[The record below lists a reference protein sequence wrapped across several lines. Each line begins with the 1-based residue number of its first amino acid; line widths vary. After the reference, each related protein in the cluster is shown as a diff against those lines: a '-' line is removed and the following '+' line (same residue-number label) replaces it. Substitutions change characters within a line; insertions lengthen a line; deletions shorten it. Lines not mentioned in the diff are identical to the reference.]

1 MEDFL
6 LVDSDSDDGEKRSE
20 RMEDGLTEKT
30 KGKSGHSS
38 REKEKPKREGNRFI
52 LSLDVGTTGVRAII
66 FDDHAELVGSSYQP
80 LVTLYP
86 QPGWVEQEPGVSVSF
101 ILYLTIPPQALW
113 EQSVLVVKD
122 ALKDARLDPEQIA
135 AMGITTQR
143 SSFCLWNR

>member
-1 MEDFL
+1 MKSLPSLEEGKAWAMEDFL

-30 KGKSGHSS
+30 KGKSGRSS

-66 FDDHAELVGSSYQP
+66 FDDRAELVGSSYQP

-86 QPGWVEQEPGVSVSF
+86 QPGWVEQ
-101 ILYLTIPPQALW
+101 
-113 EQSVLVVKD
+113 
-122 ALKDARLDPEQIA
+122 DPEVRNFAKCCHFYSLQYLRRRC
-135 AMGITTQR
+135 GN
-143 SSFCLWNR
+143 NRFLL

>member
-66 FDDHAELVGSSYQP
+66 FDDRAELVGSSYQP

-86 QPGWVEQEPGVSVSF
+86 QPGWVEQ
-101 ILYLTIPPQALW
+101 
-113 EQSVLVVKD
+113 
-122 ALKDARLDPEQIA
+122 DPEVRNFAKCCHFTLQYLRRRC
-135 AMGITTQR
+135 GN
-143 SSFCLWNR
+143 NRFLL